1 MSLRFHEIAEG
12 DHRILNP
19 YSEEKYRLL
28 GDLCGL
34 SRDQTLLDLACGR
47 GEMLCQWAL
56 RHGIVG
62 TGVDVS
68 HVFHAGAQARAEEL
82 GCAESVS
89 FVRGEAREYLRGC
102 NERFDVVSCIGATWI
117 GGGLVGTLRE
127 MKTLVRGPESLLLVG
142 EPFWIDEPPE
152 AAVVPLSMA
161 TGMFV
166 SLDETRGRIESE
178 GLELI
183 EMVLADHAGWD
194 RYEASQW
201 MTVSDWLN
209 ANPGDPEANELRE
222 WVDGNRKRYLEYGRR
237 YLGWG
242 VFVARGAPSP

>member
-19 YSEEKYRLL
+19 YSEGKYRLL
-28 GDLCGL
+28 GELCALERG
-34 SRDQTLLDLACGR
+34 QTLLDLACGR
-47 GEMLCQWAL
+47 GEMLCQWAA

-62 TGVDVS
+62 TGVDIS
-68 HVFHAGAQARAEEL
+68 HVFHAGAEARAKEL
-82 GCAESVS
+82 DLTDRVS
-89 FVRGEAREYLRGC
+89 FVQGEAREYVRSC
-102 NERFDVVSCIGATWI
+102 RERFDVVSCIGATWI

-127 MKTLVRGPESLLLVG
+127 MKTVTRGPESLLLVG

-152 AAVVPLSMA
+152 AAVVPLSLA
-161 TGMFV
+161 PGMYV
-166 SLDETRGRIESE
+166 SLDGTLERIESQ

-183 EMVLADHAGWD
+183 EMVLADLDGWD

-201 MTVSDWLN
+201 KAVSNWLR
-209 ANPGDPEANELRE
+209 AHPDDTDGDELRT
-222 WVDGNRKRYLEYGRR
+222 WSDANRKRYLEYGRR

-242 VFVARGAPSP
+242 VFVLRAAG